1 MKRYIVYAAVFIVLL
16 SSCAWHGVPVTD
28 PDDIVYAPLRFEP
41 PKAQRAKL
49 ENGIIVY
56 MLEDHEIPLVNISA
70 VIRMGSFYDPPG
82 KEGLAE
88 ITGTVVRT
96 GGTKSMTGNQIDED
110 LDFIAGK
117 IAVSVGTDSCTLS
130 MSVLEKDID
139 KGLQI
144 FSEILTSP
152 AFSEEKMET
161 AKILEMEA
169 LKRISDNPQK
179 IAFREFRRLMYHGDP
194 RGKLSSVESIQK
206 IERDDLLGFY
216 KRFFRP
222 GNVMIALSGDIEE
235 KDAIIKLKNSLGE
248 WNIPGG
254 PEKPPPPPVRVGA
267 SLNYIYKDTPQ
278 SVIIIGQSAPGK
290 KSPDYYAFEI
300 LDFIT
305 GSGGFRSRIFAE
317 VRNRLGLA
325 YSAGSFYSPRTE
337 YGIFGAYAMAKGSST
352 VDALSTITKILDNM
366 RDKGVESGGEL
377 AWAKE
382 STINNFIFSFATPQ
396 RIVMG
401 QLMLEYNGLPDD
413 FLTNYKDNIEK
424 VGLDDLKY
432 VAPRYL
438 SEESRVVLV
447 LGNKEKFSKPLSSF
461 GDFYM
466 EKNGTENREN

>member
-1 MKRYIVYAAVFIVLL
+1 MKRCIICAAVFIVLL
-16 SSCAWHGVPVTD
+16 SSCAWHGAPVID

-41 PKAQRAKL
+41 PKAQRVKL
-49 ENGIIVY
+49 ENGIILY
-56 MLEDHEIPLVNISA
+56 ILEDHEIPLINVSA

-82 KEGLAE
+82 KEGVAE
-88 ITGTVVRT
+88 ITGTVMRT
-96 GGTKSMTGNQIDED
+96 GGTESMTGNEIDEA
-110 LDFIAGK
+110 LDFIAGQ
-117 IAVSVGTDSCTLS
+117 ISVSVEADSCTLS

-144 FSEILTSP
+144 FSDILTNP
-152 AFSEEKMET
+152 VFSEDKVEIAKTLKTET
-161 AKILEMEA
+161 LE
-169 LKRISDNPQK
+169 RISDNPQK
-179 IAFREFRRLMYHGDP
+179 VAFRQFRRLMYHDDP
-194 RGKLSSVESIQK
+194 RGRLCSVESVAR
-206 IERDDLLGFY
+206 IEREYLVKFH

-222 GNVMIALSGDIEE
+222 RNVMIALSGDI
-235 KDAIIKLKNSLGE
+235 KGADAVRKIKNSLEE

-254 PEKPPPPPVRVGA
+254 PEKPPPPPAFAEA
-267 SLNYIYKDTPQ
+267 SLNYFYKDTPQ
-278 SVIIIGQSAPGK
+278 SVVIVGQPAPGK
-290 KSPDYYAFEI
+290 NNPYYYAFEV

-305 GSGGFRSRIFAE
+305 GSGGFRSRVFAE

-337 YGIFGAYAMAKGSST
+337 YGIFGAYAMAKDSST
-352 VDALSTITKILDNM
+352 VDALSAITKILDTI
-366 RDKGVESGGEL
+366 RDKGVESGEEL

-382 STINNFIFSFATPQ
+382 STINNFIFSFATPK

-413 FLTNYKDNIEK
+413 FLINYKDNIEK

-432 VAPRYL
+432 VAARYL